1 MVDGEMKYT
10 IRNGAVTMNRQPWTK
25 TALLETS
32 GRYWET
38 CALHTG
44 VKLELFTVIGGQS
57 KNAHTVAQR
66 IGGKTYGVETLL
78 NALCAMELL
87 KKEGVL
93 YANTDFSL
101 KYLVKESPDYTGFI
115 IMHHHHL
122 MDSWNRMSES
132 VLSGKPCRERPAI
145 AQETERES
153 FLMGM
158 FNLAMEL
165 APHFAGQI
173 DLANRTRFLDFGG
186 GPGTYAIHFCLQNP
200 GMTATVFDLPTTR
213 VFAERTIARFGLTD
227 RIDFKEGSYR
237 GDTVDLEREYD
248 VAWISHNLHGEGPQ
262 EAGKV
267 VAHAVSALKPGGLV
281 FIHEFILNNDK
292 AGPLFPA
299 LFSINM
305 LLGTSK
311 GRSYAEQELM
321 AMLEKNGVVDVK
333 RLDVRAAVN
342 SGIICGMLDR

>member
-1 MVDGEMKYT
+1 MKEP
-10 IRNGAVTMNRQPWTK
+10 AWTK
-25 TALLETS
+25 PALLELS
-32 GRYWET
+32 GSYWKT

-44 VKLELFTVIGGQS
+44 VKLALFTVIGRQEMD
-57 KNAHTVAQR
+57 ADTVAKR
-66 IGGKTYGVETLL
+66 IGGNTYGVETLL
-78 NALCAMELL
+78 NALCAMDLFT
-87 KKEGVL
+87 KEKGR
-93 YANTDFSL
+93 YANTAFSL

-122 MDSWNRMSES
+122 MDSWNRMGES
-132 VLSGKPCRERPAI
+132 VLSGKPCRQRPVTTS
-145 AQETERES
+145 ETERES

-165 APHFAGQI
+165 APHFAREI
-173 DLANRTRFLDFGG
+173 DLAGRTRFLDFGG
-186 GPGTYAIHFCLQNP
+186 GPGTYAIHFCMENP

-213 VFAERTIARFGLTD
+213 VFAEATIARFNLTD
-227 RIDFKEGSYR
+227 RIDFKEGSYVD
-237 GDTVDLEREYD
+237 DTVNLEKEYD

-262 EAGKV
+262 EAEKV

-292 AGPLFPA
+292 TGPLFPA

-311 GRSYAEQELM
+311 GRAYSEQELVTI
-321 AMLEKNGVVDVK
+321 LEKNGAVDVK
-333 RLDVRAAVN
+333 RLDVKAAVN
-342 SGIICGMLDR
+342 SGIVCGRVAE